1 MLVQSDDEVD
11 IDAQVEAA
19 KQLLATINKN
29 NRSQEEAA
37 QTTGMPPQSSYNKSN
52 EQASEMALTRG
63 GEDPFIRPDP
73 YDKPVDRSKG
83 KSMAFKA
90 LSRSEVNKVKSS

>member
-52 EQASEMALTRG
+52 E
-63 GEDPFIRPDP
+63 
-73 YDKPVDRSKG
+73 
-83 KSMAFKA
+83 
-90 LSRSEVNKVKSS
+90 